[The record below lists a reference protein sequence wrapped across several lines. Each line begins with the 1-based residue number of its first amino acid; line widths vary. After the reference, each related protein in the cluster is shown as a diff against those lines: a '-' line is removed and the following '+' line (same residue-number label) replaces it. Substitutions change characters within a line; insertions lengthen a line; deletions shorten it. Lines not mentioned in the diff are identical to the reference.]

1 MAMETLT
8 AISVTVIAATMV
20 VGLIFMIPLLLQIR
34 RTAREAEKLIDT
46 VSAQVAPVSRDIIL
60 ISQDVKDIVES
71 IRQQVYNVED
81 GIETVHDMVLWTK
94 KLQAELKWRAEA
106 PLLQIA
112 AVMGG
117 IKRGFEVMAR
127 MIKR

>member
-8 AISVTVIAATMV
+8 AISVTVIAAAMV
-20 VGLIFMIPLLLQIR
+20 VGLIYMIPLLLHIR
-34 RTAREAEKLIDT
+34 RTYREAEKLIDT
-46 VSAQVAPVSRDIIL
+46 VSAQVVPVSRDIIL

-71 IRQQVYNVED
+71 IRQQVYKVED

-94 KLQAELKWRAEA
+94 KLQAELKWRTEA
-106 PLLQIA
+106 SLLQID

-117 IKRGFEVMAR
+117 IKRGFEVMGR
-127 MIKR
+127 ILKR

>member
-20 VGLIFMIPLLLQIR
+20 VGLIFMISLLLQIR

-81 GIETVHDMVLWTK
+81 GIETMHDMVLWAK
-94 KLQAELKWRAEA
+94 KLQMELKWRTQA

-117 IKRGFEVMAR
+117 IKRGLEVMAR
-127 MIKR
+127 ILKR

>member
-8 AISVTVIAATMV
+8 AISVTVIAVTMV
-20 VGLIFMIPLLLQIR
+20 VGLAFMIPLLLQIC
-34 RTAREAEKLIDT
+34 RTYREAEKLIDT

-71 IRQQVYNVED
+71 IRQQVYTVED
-81 GIETVHDMVLWTK
+81 GIETVHDMVRRAK
-94 KLQAELKWRAEA
+94 KLQAELKWRTEA

-127 MIKR
+127 ILKR